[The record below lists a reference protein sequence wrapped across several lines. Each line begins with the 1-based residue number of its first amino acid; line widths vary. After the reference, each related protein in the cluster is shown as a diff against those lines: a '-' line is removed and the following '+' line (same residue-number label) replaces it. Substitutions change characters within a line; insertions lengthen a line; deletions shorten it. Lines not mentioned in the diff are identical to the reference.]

1 MKTLSCYVRLALPA
15 LTIAGLL
22 FGPNPATAA
31 QPTFQ
36 TKARQAIMIDFDTG
50 TVLFEKD
57 SNSPMFP
64 ASMSKIMTALLVFD
78 ELRAGRLQMDSTFR
92 VSEKAWRMGGS
103 KMFVSINTE
112 IKIADLLRGVIVQS
126 GNDASIV
133 IAEGISG
140 TEESFAE
147 RMTERAR
154 EIGLTGTQFRN
165 ATGWPD
171 PEHYTTARDLATLA
185 IFLIREYPEF
195 YTLYSER
202 EFTYG
207 KSLQG
212 KPISQGNRNPLLYTS
227 VGADGLKTGYTEAS
241 GFGLTA
247 SAVRGERRLVMVING
262 LNSVRA
268 RSSESERLINWGFRV
283 FDNYPLFQAGDTVEE
298 AKVWLG
304 DSGTVP
310 LVIDEPL
317 TVTIPKSSRRGMQ
330 VKVMY
335 DSPIP
340 APVVAGAEVARIEIT
355 APDMQPVL
363 RPLITAQDI
372 DRLAFF
378 GRIKSAIGFIIFGSS
393 SDS

>member
-378 GRIKSAIGFIIFGSS
+378 GRIKSAIDFIIFGSS